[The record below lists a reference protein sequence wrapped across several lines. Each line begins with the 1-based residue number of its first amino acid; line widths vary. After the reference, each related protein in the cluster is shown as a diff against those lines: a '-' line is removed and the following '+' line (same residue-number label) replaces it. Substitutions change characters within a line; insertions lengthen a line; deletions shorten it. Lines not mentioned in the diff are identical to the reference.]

1 GRVALGTPGAS
12 SAPVGQTV
20 VESGAYHASA
30 VTGLRVGAV
39 APGRVGGARGH
50 PVAARLDGQCA
61 FFTPASPRNPAPG
74 KLFRPVSRACPGGVF
89 ALKAGS
95 CKRTFNDLTDTL
107 LHQSKRPL
115 SYWILAIF

>member
-74 KLFRPVSRACPGGVF
+74 KLFRPVSRACPGGIF

-95 CKRTFNDLTDTL
+95 CAPRWVSPIRNHT
-107 LHQSKRPL
+107 
-115 SYWILAIF
+115 